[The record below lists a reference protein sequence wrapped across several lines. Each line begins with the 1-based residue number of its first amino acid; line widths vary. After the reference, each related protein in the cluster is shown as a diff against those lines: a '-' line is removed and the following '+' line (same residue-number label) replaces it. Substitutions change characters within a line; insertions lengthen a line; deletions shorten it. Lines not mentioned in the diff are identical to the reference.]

1 MGARTLYQQ
10 LSVPGRALGC
20 GRYRTEYTANDRET
34 IDDDRLIIDL
44 YAELG
49 DLVVS
54 DGSEVGR
61 TEITR
66 IAAPETVDRD
76 HADQFLDSSLTGP
89 PTDLY
94 GVLAC
99 SGSSSA
105 DDRGETTRTLT
116 TDETIDE
123 GWAPDLPYT

>member
-66 IAAPETVDRD
+66 IAAPGLLADRSPD
-76 HADQFLDSSLTGP
+76 RPVWRSRVFGEQFSGRSGRDNAHP
-89 PTDLY
+89 NY
-94 GVLAC
+94 G
-99 SGSSSA
+99 
-105 DDRGETTRTLT
+105 
-116 TDETIDE
+116 
-123 GWAPDLPYT
+123 